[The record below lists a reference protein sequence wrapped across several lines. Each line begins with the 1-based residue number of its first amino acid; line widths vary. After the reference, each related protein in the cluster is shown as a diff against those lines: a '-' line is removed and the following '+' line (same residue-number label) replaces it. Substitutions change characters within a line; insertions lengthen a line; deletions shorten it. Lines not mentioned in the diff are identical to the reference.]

1 MKRRLSTSATLFIWF
16 IILLLL
22 LPVAVAF
29 MTPEVQLSVHA
40 EEAGAGEDF
49 KEEIKQDGT
58 QEETQPDTETDTETD
73 AEQDTKP
80 ENDSLSGNEIPKEE
94 AKCICGDLCQE
105 QSVNKTCEVCKE
117 KYSLCAYVMP
127 NVKISIET
135 PKGWHSS
142 NTKVNV
148 KVEDLVDSG
157 NFKIQL
163 VQAKISQNGSWMDI
177 TEEMKIEISE
187 NSNIYVLVTDQKG
200 KTYEKNRYVK
210 CFDYNKPS
218 LNAAVN
224 DGLLS
229 IKAQDTE
236 AGVKAVYVNGH
247 EFKELTDGVLSI
259 RLQQFDAGYQ
269 YFTIQAMDHA
279 GNISEVYKI
288 KNPYYTDPDVKDNNS
303 ENPAEKLP
311 ISAEATKPT
320 TSTGQVTEHIKT
332 DANGNTT
339 SDKGSKE
346 DTKDAEST
354 EDVQTEKEFY
364 TIETQNGKV
373 FYLII
378 ERSGE
383 GEIVHFLTEIS
394 ENDLLNATSD
404 NHEVLPQNSAA
415 VEAAIPI
422 LDDVMEEAEA
432 ELPDENT
439 EEAVTEDSRE
449 SQGGFYVIL
458 GLFFMLAI
466 GAGYYFK
473 VVKPK
478 EAEIPEEDD
487 EEEEEF
493 MEEEEEDEEFLEK
506 S

>member
-1 MKRRLSTSATLFIWF
+1 MKRRLSTSATIFIWF
-16 IILLLL
+16 LILLLL
-22 LPVAVAF
+22 LPMAVAF
-29 MTPEVQLSVHA
+29 MTPENKLNVHA
-40 EEAGAGEDF
+40 EESESNTDLEEDNVSDG
-49 KEEIKQDGT
+49 KKQEPEEG
-58 QEETQPDTETDTETD
+58 D
-73 AEQDTKP
+73 AT
-80 ENDSLSGNEIPKEE
+80 LSGNEIPKEE
-94 AKCICGDLCQE
+94 ATCICDNFCQE
-105 QSVNKTCEVCKE
+105 SLVNKTCEVCKE
-117 KYSLCAYVMP
+117 EYSKCAYVVP

-135 PKGWHSS
+135 PDGWHSNS
-142 NTKVNV
+142 TKVAV
-148 KVEDLVDSG
+148 KVEDLMDSG
-157 NFKIQL
+157 NFKIQS

-177 TEEMKIEISE
+177 TEEMKVEISE

-236 AGVKAVYVNGH
+236 SGMKAVYVNGH
-247 EFKELTDGVLSI
+247 EFKELTNGVLTI

-288 KNPYYTDPDVKDNNS
+288 KNPYYTDPEVKNTGN

-311 ISAEATKPT
+311 VSAEASKPT
-320 TSTGQVTEHIKT
+320 TATGQVTEHVKT

-339 SDKGSKE
+339 SDKASKE
-346 DTKDAEST
+346 EKKDTES
-354 EDVQTEKEFY
+354 EESGEVGKEFY
-364 TIETQNGKV
+364 TIETGNGKV

-378 ERSGE
+378 DRTGE
-383 GEIVHFLTEIS
+383 GEMVHFLTEIS
-394 ENDLLNATSD
+394 ENDLLNATTD

-415 VEAAIPI
+415 VESAIP
-422 LDDVMEEAEA
+422 LSNNMMEE
-432 ELPDENT
+432 T
-439 EEAVTEDSRE
+439 EEEIPNDNSQAEEEEVAEG
-449 SQGGFYVIL
+449 SQGGFYMIL
-458 GLFFMLAI
+458 GVVCVLVIAV
-466 GAGYYFK
+466 GYYFK

-478 EAEIPEEDD
+478 EAEHLKEDED

-493 MEEEEEDEEFLEK
+493 MEEEDVEDEEFLEE